1 MTRPKTQRTPKDPK
15 PMGRPLLTGE
25 RLATNLQVR
34 VPPKLAETCKEL
46 GGAKFLRPLIE
57 SGAKHAQ
64 ALKKLKAARPAQD
77 EADDIKFLD
86 MAVQCG
92 FPSPAADYAENDLSL
107 TDYFV
112 KNRDATLIIEARGDS
127 MIDAGIFEGD
137 ILMIDRSVEPRPGD
151 IVLAYLQGEF
161 TLKTLKFANGQP
173 ELHPQNSS
181 GNYPVIRPGEYDDFQ
196 IEGVLV
202 GSGRRYRN

>member
-1 MTRPKTQRTPKDPK
+1 MPRPKTQRTPKEPK

-46 GGAKFLRPLIE
+46 GGANFLRPLIE
-57 SGAKHAQ
+57 NAAKHAV
-64 ALKKLKAARPAQD
+64 ALKNLKASRPTQD
-77 EADDIKFLD
+77 EADGIKFLD

-112 KNRDATLIIEARGDS
+112 KTGMQRSLSKPEAT
-127 MIDAGIFEGD
+127 
-137 ILMIDRSVEPRPGD
+137 P
-151 IVLAYLQGEF
+151 
-161 TLKTLKFANGQP
+161 
-173 ELHPQNSS
+173 
-181 GNYPVIRPGEYDDFQ
+181 
-196 IEGVLV
+196 
-202 GSGRRYRN
+202 

>member
-1 MTRPKTQRTPKDPK
+1 MPRPKTQRTPKEPK

-46 GGAKFLRPLIE
+46 GGANFLRPLIE
-57 SGAKHAQ
+57 NAAKHAV
-64 ALKKLKAARPAQD
+64 ALKNLKASRPTQD
-77 EADDIKFLD
+77 EADGIKFLD

-137 ILMIDRSVEPRPGD
+137 ILMIDRSIEPRPGD

-161 TLKTLKFANGQP
+161 TLKTLKFAHSQP

-202 GSGRRYRN
+202 GSGRRYRS